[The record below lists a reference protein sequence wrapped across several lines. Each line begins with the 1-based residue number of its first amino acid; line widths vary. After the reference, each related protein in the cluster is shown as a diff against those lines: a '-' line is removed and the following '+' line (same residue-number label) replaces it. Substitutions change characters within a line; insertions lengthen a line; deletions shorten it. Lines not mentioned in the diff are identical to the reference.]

1 MAVIPPIKRG
11 KCVQEKERWENI
23 SDTLSKEKMDFM
35 CVQREIYQK
44 KITKA
49 DQEIQRYVT
58 TLPGKK
64 RIDV

>member
-1 MAVIPPIKRG
+1 M
-11 KCVQEKERWENI
+11 QEKERWGNI
-23 SDTLSKEKMDFM
+23 SDTLRKEKMDFM
-35 CVQREIYQK
+35 CVQRDIYQK

>member
-1 MAVIPPIKRG
+1 MCARKRKMG
-11 KCVQEKERWENI
+11 KYFRH
-23 SDTLSKEKMDFM
+23 TKEKMDFM
-35 CVQREIYQK
+35 CVQRDIYQK

>member
-11 KCVQEKERWENI
+11 KYVQEKERWENI
-23 SDTLSKEKMDFM
+23 SDTLRKEKMDFM
-35 CVQREIYQK
+35 CVQRDIYQK
-44 KITKA
+44 EITKA
-49 DQEIQRYVT
+49 DQQYVT

>member
-1 MAVIPPIKRG
+1 MCARKRKMG
-11 KCVQEKERWENI
+11 KYFRH
-23 SDTLSKEKMDFM
+23 SKKRKMDFM
-35 CVQREIYQK
+35 CVQRDIYEK

-49 DQEIQRYVT
+49 DQKIQRYVT